1 MPSTVVVGAH
11 WGDEGK
17 GKIVDLLAQSAD
29 IVVRFSGGDNAGHT
43 VVNDRGHFGLH
54 MVPSGIFADDT
65 QCIIGNG
72 VALNAASLLSEVENL
87 RDAGVDLSRLRISD
101 KAHLVLS
108 HHPRLDGIEEGS
120 RGTGAI
126 GTTKRGIGPLYAD
139 KAARIGLR
147 AGDLLQPAYLETRLN
162 EIVESKNVLLLAY
175 GAEPIDLGS
184 LRREC
189 QRYSKSLEGIIQPVE
204 GLVNDA
210 VDEGKNVLF
219 EGAQGTLLDVDFGT
233 YPFVTASTTT
243 AGGIFVGSGLRPQS
257 LDQILGVFKAYTTRV
272 GSGPMP
278 SELAEDV
285 GDSIRQR
292 ASEFGTTTGRPRRV
306 GWFDAVAGNYSA
318 RLNGMTE
325 GAITRLDVL
334 DGLPEIKVCAAYQ
347 TPEGVITNFPATPA
361 ELEACKPVFEDL
373 PGWETST
380 SEVRDFNDLPQ
391 NARSYIHRIEEL
403 VGVSMSI
410 VSVGPHRDATIFR
423 GT

>member
-1 MPSTVVVGAH
+1 MPSIVVVGAH

-54 MVPSGIFADDT
+54 MVPSGIFADGT

-120 RGTGAI
+120 RGKGAI

-147 AGDLLQPAYLETRLN
+147 TGDLLQPAYLAARLN
-162 EIVESKNVLLLAY
+162 EIVEAKNVLLLAY
-175 GAEPIDLGS
+175 GAEPIDLAI
-184 LRREC
+184 LTLEC
-189 QRYSKSLEGIIQPVE
+189 QRYSEALEGIIQPVE

-243 AGGIFVGSGLRPQS
+243 AGGIFVGSGLRPQR

-325 GAITRLDVL
+325 GALTRLDVL
-334 DGLPEIKVCAAYQ
+334 DGLPEIKVCSAYQ
-347 TPEGVITNFPATPA
+347 TPAGVTTNFPATPA

-373 PGWETST
+373 PGWEAST
-380 SEVRDFNDLPQ
+380 AEVRDFNDLPQ